1 MIAVYLFPETKN
13 SYNPAAIN
21 CLKYP
26 QEWLPLFTVFH
37 IPVTRPRSSSP
48 EGHRGERH
56 GSSLYSRAFELSLWN
71 DLWNTSQ
78 MNYCCGYLKKNI
90 CSILSATCE
99 AGITLIFAVVWNSL
113 NNYPISCFCQCLPK
127 IIKLSISLCCQA
139 RPQCM
144 QMFLINAIV
153 SSHFFFKFLFMASS
167 SSCVSSAGQV

>member
-26 QEWLPLFTVFH
+26 REWLPLFTVFH
-37 IPVTRPRSSSP
+37 IPVTRPRSASP

-78 MNYCCGYLKKNI
+78 MNYCCGYLKKIYMHHLKCHLWSWYHSNI
-90 CSILSATCE
+90 CSCVKLFKQLSYRLFLSMFAKDHKTFYLPLLPSQATMHADVLTKCH
-99 AGITLIFAVVWNSL
+99 
-113 NNYPISCFCQCLPK
+113 CFIP
-127 IIKLSISLCCQA
+127 
-139 RPQCM
+139 
-144 QMFLINAIV
+144 
-153 SSHFFFKFLFMASS
+153 FLF
-167 SSCVSSAGQV
+167 